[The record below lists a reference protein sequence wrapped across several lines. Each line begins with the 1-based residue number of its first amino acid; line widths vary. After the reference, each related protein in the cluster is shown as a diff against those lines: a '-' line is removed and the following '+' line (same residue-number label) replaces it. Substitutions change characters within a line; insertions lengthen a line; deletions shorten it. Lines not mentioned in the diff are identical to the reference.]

1 MPAVHFVLMDA
12 LNMVQGGCVLC
23 ALLEQSL
30 FLRGYLSLQAAD
42 LLIRDTG
49 FWVGRHKADVF

>member
-23 ALLEQSL
+23 ALFEQSL

-49 FWVGRHKADVF
+49 F